1 MHVHHD
7 GVADTKKREE
17 IWELS
22 VTFTFLLLINVF
34 HVIKYLFNTTL
45 AHPWALASLRT
56 LIYAINLTIDCEFLE
71 NHLVLGERASFVREY
86 ELDLPELLNQV

>member
-1 MHVHHD
+1 M
-7 GVADTKKREE
+7 ADTKKREE

-22 VTFTFLLLINVF
+22 VTFTFFHLIKAF
-34 HVIKYLFNTTL
+34 QVIKYLVNTTV
-45 AHPWALASLRT
+45 AHARALASLRT
-56 LIYAINLTIDCEFLE
+56 VIYAIDLTMDCEFLE

>member
-1 MHVHHD
+1 M
-7 GVADTKKREE
+7 ADTKKREE

-22 VTFTFLLLINVF
+22 VTFTFFLLIKAFQVK
-34 HVIKYLFNTTL
+34 KYLLNTTV
-45 AHPWALASLRT
+45 AHARALASLRT
-56 LIYAINLTIDCEFLE
+56 VIYAIDLTMDCEFLE